1 MLNYTYGTNGIK
13 VPSGKDYLVNI
24 WPCIG
29 NNPSTDTKYQEYKNK
44 VKEDINRVRDKVDLL
59 IVAMHWE

>member
-13 VPSGKDYLVNI
+13 VPTGKDYLVNV
-24 WPCIG
+24 WPCTG